1 MGFLKKL
8 FGSGG
13 TSTGSDFY
21 TFNAQCDR
29 CGETMEG
36 KVSMANDLSMAD
48 EGGFYVRKV
57 LIGSSGRCLHHMEV
71 KLKFDGSRRLKD
83 KQISG
88 GKFVEQTIDG

>member
-8 FGSGG
+8 FGGGG
-13 TSTGSDFY
+13 TSSSTFY

-29 CGETMEG
+29 CGEIMEG
-36 KVSMANDLSMAD
+36 KVNMANDLSMAD
-48 EGGFYVRKV
+48 EGGLFVRKV

-71 KLKFDGSRRLKD
+71 KLKFDDSRKLRD

-88 GKFVEQTIDG
+88 GKFVE

>member
-13 TSTGSDFY
+13 TSTGGDFY

-29 CGETMEG
+29 CGEIMEG
-36 KVSMANDLSMAD
+36 KVNMSNDLSLSD
-48 EGGFYVRKV
+48 EGGYHVRKM

-71 KLKFDGSRRLKD
+71 NFKFDGSRKMQD

-88 GKFVEQTIDG
+88 GKFLD